1 MWLYTLMDISLSVLN
16 GFSIVGIVSCA
27 VWLWV
32 QGVADIGLIAVATAL
47 TLRMNVMSGWIM
59 FAV

>member
-1 MWLYTLMDISLSVLN
+1 MDISLSVLN